1 MLFRAVCIVVL
12 SLCVSNCGFH
22 LRKANAHHLSS
33 VLVQFSNNCPRFEN
47 QLHSYFQSHHID
59 VRQYDETSDTSNSG
73 PLLVLG
79 CPVLTEQPL
88 VYDGEGQLRRERLNL
103 SFDVAINQ
111 QPSLALS
118 IMRERQLNSN
128 QSLADNA
135 EKKLII
141 EEMQESL
148 LYQLLTKMAKV

>member
-1 MLFRAVCIVVL
+1 MLFRVVYIVVL
-12 SLCVSNCGFH
+12 TLCVSNCGFH
-22 LRKANAHHLSS
+22 LRKTDAHHLSS
-33 VLVQFSNNCPRFEN
+33 VSIQLSNNCPKFEN

-59 VRQYDETSDTSNSG
+59 VRQYDETSDTSNTP

-79 CPVLTEQPL
+79 CPALTEQPL
-88 VYDGEGQLRRERLNL
+88 VYDGEGQLRRERINL

-111 QPSLALS
+111 QPSLTLS